1 MASETSQTLDRG
13 LRVLE
18 VLARTPDGATV
29 TELASALGVSRTVV
43 YRLVVTLEQHSLLRR
58 GPDGRARLG
67 LGVLALARQ
76 VQPVLRDA
84 ALPVL
89 RRLADETGATAHL
102 SVVDGPDVLT
112 IAVVEPVASDVHV
125 AHRVGTRVP
134 MSASAAGR
142 ALMTPPTRGS
152 HTTWTSLTSDGHAG
166 AVGVAA
172 AIPGLSD
179 VEAAVGV
186 FLLGEEHLDVAG
198 AHVVRAAGDIAH
210 AVV

>member
-29 TELASALGVSRTVV
+29 TELASALEVSRTVV
-43 YRLVVTLEQHSLLRR
+43 YRLVVTLEQHALLRR

-84 ALPVL
+84 AVPIL
-89 RRLADETGATAHL
+89 RRLADEIGATAHV
-102 SVVDGPDVLT
+102 SIMDGPDVLT
-112 IAVVEPVASDVHV
+112 IAVVEPTSADVHV
-125 AHRVGTRVP
+125 AHRVGTRMP
-134 MSASAAGR
+134 LSASAAGR
-142 ALMTPPTRGS
+142 ALTTARGAQP
-152 HTTWTSLTSDGHAG
+152 TWTSVSSDGHAG

-172 AIPGLSD
+172 AIPGLTD
-179 VEAAVGV
+179 VDAAVGV
-186 FLLGEEHLDVAG
+186 LLLGDDNVAEAG
-198 AHVVRAAGDIAH
+198 ARVMRAAGDIA
-210 AVV
+210 AAIT

>member
-43 YRLVVTLEQHSLLRR
+43 YRLVVTLEQHALLRR

-112 IAVVEPVASDVHV
+112 IAVVEPAAADVHV

-134 MSASAAGR
+134 LAASAAGR
-142 ALMTPPTRGS
+142 ALMAPAARGTQS
-152 HTTWTSLTSDGHAG
+152 TWSTLTSDGHAG

-172 AIPGLSD
+172 VIPGLTE

-186 FLLGEEHLDVAG
+186 LLLGDEHVTDAG
-198 AHVVRAAGDIAH
+198 ARVVRAAGEIAH
-210 AVV
+210 AVA